1 MTKHPLS
8 DLEGDIR
15 DHIERETADNIARGM
30 PPRDAR
36 YAALRKFGSVTLAR
50 EETRGVWIPAWLDQL
65 RQDVRY
71 ALRMLRHN
79 PGFTA
84 VTVLTLALGIG
95 LTTAV
100 FSVVHAVLLRPL
112 PYADGERIVLVRETS
127 RQIGNASAG
136 HFHDWTEHGTVFEH
150 TTAAQGTTFNLAG
163 DGDPERVRGMRV
175 TSGYF
180 DVAFMPPAVGRYF
193 TRDDITTDERLAVLS
208 HSLWQTRF
216 GGDRGIVGRQIGLD
230 GERVTVVGVTP
241 AAYALIDPT
250 RAGITG
256 GFSSQVWT
264 PLTFSPAQRNNFGSH
279 YLNVLAKLK
288 PGVSLSRAQEDLERV
303 TGGIA
308 ERHPEEM
315 KGRGALVQSLQ
326 DELIGN
332 ARTQLYVLSAAVGFV
347 LLIGCVN
354 IASLL
359 IARATTRRREIA
371 IRGSLGGGQARIVR
385 QLLTESVVLALAGG
399 VASVGVAALTIEFLV
414 TNGPVTLPRLQEAG
428 LQVDVL
434 LFAVAVTGLAALLFG
449 LAPAVRA
456 ARTDLQASLRDSGQ
470 TASDRGGRD
479 RLRTALVVAET
490 AFTVVL
496 LIVTGLLL
504 RSADK
509 LRAVPLGFD
518 LHGIVTARLS
528 LPAAR
533 YGGDDLVADAYARM
547 LAPLRRTNGIRYA
560 AAASHLP
567 LTGNDTD
574 STTIAEGKIVTP
586 GSEPSPMVRLVTDDY
601 FEAMGITIVTGRSL
615 QAVDVAAGSP
625 RTVVINERLAA
636 ALWQGEAAVGKRL
649 STWSGRDNPEWREVV
664 GVVRDVRS
672 SGQNSPAP
680 MELFLPYTQA
690 PAGAWNAFQRS
701 MAIVV
706 HASENWPETYVPLM
720 RRAVRDVDPTVPLF
734 AVRTLENVFVGMT
747 ASRRFYMRLVLVLA
761 VSGLGLALLG
771 LYGVISYFVT
781 QRTPEIGLR
790 LAVGADKRDVIRMV
804 IGQALRLSVAGTL
817 IGIPAALALTGVMR
831 SLLFEIE
838 PTDPITFASV
848 AIVLVLTSL
857 AAATIPSL
865 KAARVDPLVA
875 LRHE

>member
-1 MTKHPLS
+1 
-8 DLEGDIR
+8 
-15 DHIERETADNIARGM
+15 
-30 PPRDAR
+30 
-36 YAALRKFGSVTLAR
+36 
-50 EETRGVWIPAWLDQL
+50 
-65 RQDVRY
+65 
-71 ALRMLRHN
+71 
-79 PGFTA
+79 
-84 VTVLTLALGIG
+84 
-95 LTTAV
+95 
-100 FSVVHAVLLRPL
+100 
-112 PYADGERIVLVRETS
+112 
-127 RQIGNASAG
+127 
-136 HFHDWTEHGTVFEH
+136 
-150 TTAAQGTTFNLAG
+150 
-163 DGDPERVRGMRV
+163 
-175 TSGYF
+175 
-180 DVAFMPPAVGRYF
+180 
-193 TRDDITTDERLAVLS
+193 
-208 HSLWQTRF
+208 
-216 GGDRGIVGRQIGLD
+216 
-230 GERVTVVGVTP
+230 
-241 AAYALIDPT
+241 
-250 RAGITG
+250 
-256 GFSSQVWT
+256 
-264 PLTFSPAQRNNFGSH
+264 
-279 YLNVLAKLK
+279 
-288 PGVSLSRAQEDLERV
+288 
-303 TGGIA
+303 
-308 ERHPEEM
+308 
-315 KGRGALVQSLQ
+315 
-326 DELIGN
+326 
-332 ARTQLYVLSAAVGFV
+332 
-347 LLIGCVN
+347 VN

-399 VASVGVAALTIEFLV
+399 VASVGVAALNIEFLV